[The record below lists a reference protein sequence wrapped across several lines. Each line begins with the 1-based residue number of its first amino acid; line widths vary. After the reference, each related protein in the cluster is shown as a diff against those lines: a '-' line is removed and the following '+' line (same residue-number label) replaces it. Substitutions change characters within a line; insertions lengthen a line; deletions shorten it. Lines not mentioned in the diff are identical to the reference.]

1 MGESIID
8 DDIQADRKLS
18 EGMISPDT
26 EKRNDDLSQ
35 QVAIMPL
42 NADN

>member
-18 EGMISPDT
+18 EGMNSPDT
-26 EKRNDDLSQ
+26 GKRNDDLSQ
-35 QVAIMPL
+35 LVAIL
-42 NADN
+42 LFKADN

>member
-18 EGMISPDT
+18 EEMNSPHT
-26 EKRNDDLSQ
+26 GKRNDDLSQ
-35 QVAIMPL
+35 QVAIL
-42 NADN
+42 LFKADN